1 MSEGARRA
9 PSFLPRSGRNLRG
22 MTPAQF
28 AATYGPTARVVSN
41 GTGIDNVVLMA
52 QWANETAWGTAVF
65 GNNLG
70 NIRCSP
76 TTFCRYATLDDF
88 ASACIATFHNG
99 FYNAVLAATTAE
111 AQLAALVASPW
122 SSNHYGGN
130 LHPFYDPLEAYE
142 LTPAQDA
149 ELTELLNGVRDIS
162 GALFQ
167 PTTDPTYGNFA
178 RLFEAKLKAAA
189 ANPPPAT
196 VDFTPVLN
204 AITQVQTALTALQ
217 TAVTAIKVKTDRD
230 LA

>member
-1 MSEGARRA
+1 
-9 PSFLPRSGRNLRG
+9 

-28 AATYGPTARVVSN
+28 AAAYNPTAQVVSR
-41 GTGIDNVVLMA
+41 GTGIDNVVLLA
-52 QWANETAWGTAVF
+52 QWANETAWGTVVV

-88 ASACIATFHNG
+88 ATACIATFHNG
-99 FYNAVLAATTAE
+99 FYNAVLAATTPE

-142 LTPAQDA
+142 MTPAQDA
-149 ELTELLNGVRDIS
+149 ALSEALNGVRDLN
-162 GALFQ
+162 GALFF
-167 PTTDPTYGNFA
+167 PPTDPTYGNFA

-204 AITQVQTALTALQ
+204 AIAQVQTAVATLQ
-217 TAVTAIKVKTDRD
+217 AAVTAIKAKTDKD

>member
-1 MSEGARRA
+1 
-9 PSFLPRSGRNLRG
+9 

-28 AATYGPTARVVSN
+28 AATYNPTAQLVGQ
-41 GTGIDNVVLMA
+41 GTGIDNVVLLA
-52 QWANETAWGTAVF
+52 QWANETAWGTVVV

-88 ASACIATFHNG
+88 ATACIATFHNG
-99 FYNAVLAATTAE
+99 FYNAVLSATTAE
-111 AQLAALVASPW
+111 DQLAALVASPW
-122 SSNHYGGN
+122 SSNHYGGT

-142 LTPAQDA
+142 MTPAQDA
-149 ELTELLNGVRDIS
+149 ALTEALAGVRDLN
-162 GALFQ
+162 GALFY

-178 RLFEAKLKAAA
+178 KLFEAKLKAAA

-204 AITQVQTALTALQ
+204 AIAQVQTALTALQ
-217 TAVTAIKVKTDRD
+217 TAVTAIKAKTDKD

>member
-1 MSEGARRA
+1 
-9 PSFLPRSGRNLRG
+9 

-28 AATYGPTARVVSN
+28 VATYGGTAQVVSS

-52 QWANETAWGTAVF
+52 QWANETAWGTVVV

-76 TTFCRYATLDDF
+76 TTFCSYASLDDF

-99 FYNAVLAATTAE
+99 FYDAVLSATTAE

-122 SSNHYGGN
+122 SSNHYGGT

-142 LTPAQDA
+142 LTPTQDA
-149 ELTELLNGVRDIS
+149 ELTELVNGIRDIS
-162 GALFQ
+162 GALFF
-167 PTTDPTYGNFA
+167 PASDPTYGNFA
-178 RLFEAKLKAAA
+178 KLFEAKLKAAA
-189 ANPPPAT
+189 ANPPPVT

-204 AITQVQTALTALQ
+204 AIAQVQTALTALQ
-217 TAVTAIKVKTDRD
+217 TAVTAIKMKTDKD

>member
-1 MSEGARRA
+1 
-9 PSFLPRSGRNLRG
+9 

-28 AATYGPTARVVSN
+28 AATYNPTAQLVGR
-41 GTGIDNVVLMA
+41 GTGIDNVVLLA
-52 QWANETAWGTAVF
+52 QWANETAWGTVVV

-88 ASACIATFHNG
+88 ATACIATFHNG
-99 FYNAVLAATTAE
+99 FYNAVLAATTPE

-122 SSNHYGGN
+122 SANHYGGN

-142 LTPAQDA
+142 MTPAQDQ
-149 ELTELLNGVRDIS
+149 TLNAIYAILAGSRIS
-162 GALFQ
+162 S
-167 PTTDPTYGNFA
+167 
-178 RLFEAKLKAAA
+178 KAADQA
-189 ANPPPAT
+189 LKDIEAEVLSIQKPPAPN

-204 AITQVQTALTALQ
+204 AIAQVQTGLAALSA
-217 TAVTAIKVKTDRD
+217 AVTAIKAKTDKD

>member
-1 MSEGARRA
+1 
-9 PSFLPRSGRNLRG
+9 

-28 AATYGPTARVVSN
+28 AAAYNPTAQAVGR
-41 GTGIDNVVLMA
+41 GTGIDNVVLLA
-52 QWANETAWGTAVF
+52 QWANETAWGTVVV

-76 TTFCRYATLDDF
+76 TTFCRYASLGDF
-88 ASACIATFHNG
+88 VTACIATFHNG
-99 FYNAVLAATTAE
+99 YYNAVLAATTAE

-122 SSNHYGGN
+122 DSNHYGGT

-142 LTPAQDA
+142 MTPAQDA
-149 ELTELLNGVRDIS
+149 ALTEALNGVRDIN
-162 GALFQ
+162 GALFY
-167 PTTDPTYGNFA
+167 PPTDPTYGNFA
-178 RLFEAKLKAAA
+178 KLFEAKLKAAA

-204 AITQVQTALTALQ
+204 AIAQVQTAMTALQ
-217 TAVTAIKVKTDRD
+217 AAVTAIKTKTDKD